1 MRNSIGFLLLLVI
14 PAGSFSQKPDKPL
27 SGYMTDTWDHANGL
41 PGTSIVTLLQSRD
54 GYLWIGTA
62 NGLSRFDGVRF
73 VTFDR
78 KSHPQLLS
86 NRIRTLFEDS
96 RGRLWIG
103 TEGGGVSILANG
115 TLTTRTSDG
124 GLPSNYV
131 RAIAEDSAGNIWI
144 GTDGEGLCILMA
156 DTTLRY
162 DKHNSIL
169 DDHITSL
176 VAGSNG
182 SMWVG
187 TYNGLFGHQDNT
199 WTRFA
204 RKDGISS
211 DTTTCMAAMG
221 EELWFGTFG
230 GGVTVLRDGRF
241 SIVSSKEG
249 LPGTTVM
256 SLSANPTYGVH
267 VTTINGGVSRI
278 RGGVVS
284 SRGVAAHDRGEN
296 ATAVLVD
303 REGDVWVGLQDG
315 RLVRLRD
322 ATFTWFPSMN
332 GQQPDPVRSVF
343 QDNEGTMWAGT
354 AGSLRRLEG
363 DSFVTAL
370 TGREYAINALS
381 VGQDDRGTMWVGS
394 LGRGLHQVDRNGFTR
409 IRAVNIPA
417 IWALYTDESGT
428 LWAGT
433 NRGVVS
439 IKGDEQRHFFHANSR
454 LSHDDVRA
462 ICRRADG
469 SLWVGTSYGLN
480 TMVGDSFVTYTKSN
494 SALSNDVII
503 ALHPDAN
510 GDLWVGTQGGLNRLR
525 DTTFV
530 SFTVADG
537 LPGDEIGQILED
549 DMGSFWI
556 VGEGGLYRVGKEN
569 LNRFV
574 EGADTALYCIS
585 FGKADGIL
593 DPGLAATIQ
602 PSAWKSRDGRLWFA
616 TNSGVPMVDPRRL
629 RLDTIPPTL
638 VVERIAVDQ
647 REIHLESIPALD
659 YTVTQIE
666 IDYTAP
672 TFIKPEKMQFKY
684 RLRGLDDDWI
694 DAGTRRTAYF
704 THVPPGEYTFE
715 VAAVNALGV
724 WSTHA
729 AMLPL
734 TVLPPFWMTWWFQS
748 ILVLLFLSV
757 GPGIYFR
764 RVTQLKQRHAE
775 QLEFSKRLI
784 ASQEAERKRIAAEL
798 HDGLGQNIIIIKNR
812 ALLGKQAGDDKDSV
826 SEQLDEIAQAAS
838 ATLDDMRKIAY
849 NLRPLN
855 LERFGLTDT
864 IVQTVS
870 DVSKATGVALDA
882 NIENID
888 KLLPPEAEIHFFR
901 IIQEALNNMVK
912 HAQATN
918 GSVSVRVVDGA
929 IHLVIIDNGRG
940 FDPAAD
946 SHTRG
951 FGLNDIAQRADI
963 LGGEL
968 SIDSTAGKGTSVTVI
983 VPALRKKT

>member
-1 MRNSIGFLLLLVI
+1 M
-14 PAGSFSQKPDKPL
+14 
-27 SGYMTDTWDHANGL
+27 MDTWDHSNGL
-41 PGTSIVTLLQSRD
+41 PGTTISALLQSRD
-54 GYLWIGTA
+54 GYLWIGTG
-62 NGLSRFDGVRF
+62 NGLARFDGVRF

-78 KSHPQLLS
+78 RSHPKLLS

-115 TLTTRTSDG
+115 TLTTRSSDKG
-124 GLPSNYV
+124 IPSDYV

-156 DTTLRY
+156 DTILRY

-169 DDHITSL
+169 DDRITSL
-176 VAGSNG
+176 VAGNNG

-187 TYNGLFGHQDNT
+187 TYNGLFKHQDNT
-199 WTRFA
+199 WARFT

-211 DTTTCMAAMG
+211 DTITCMVAMG

-230 GGVTVLRDGRF
+230 GGVTILRDGRF
-241 SIVSSKEG
+241 SIMSGKEG

-256 SLSANPTYGVH
+256 SLAANPAYGIH
-267 VTTINGGVSRI
+267 LTTIYGGVSKI
-278 RGGVVS
+278 HGGVVS
-284 SRGVAAHDRGEN
+284 SCKVAAHDRGEH

-303 REGDVWVGLQDG
+303 LEGDVWVGLQDG
-315 RLVRLRD
+315 KLVRLRD
-322 ATFTWFPSMN
+322 ASFTWFPSMN

-354 AGSLRRLEG
+354 ASCLRRLQE
-363 DSFVTAL
+363 DVFVSVHQ
-370 TGREYAINALS
+370 GQEYPINILS
-381 VGQDDRGTMWVGS
+381 VGEGGDGTMWVGS
-394 LGRGLHQVDRNGFTR
+394 LGRGLHKVDRNGFTR
-409 IRAVNIPA
+409 IRTVNIPA

-439 IKGDEQRHFFHANSR
+439 IKGDEQRHFFHDNSR

-480 TMVGDSFVTYTKSN
+480 TMQGDSFVTYTKNN
-494 SALSNDVII
+494 SAISNNVII
-503 ALHPDAN
+503 ALHADTN
-510 GDLWVGTQGGLNRLR
+510 GDLWVGTQGGLNRLH

-537 LPGDEIGQILED
+537 LPGDEVGQILED
-549 DMGSFWI
+549 NLGYFWI
-556 VGEGGLYRVGKEN
+556 VGEVGLYRVGKKN
-569 LNRFV
+569 LNRY
-574 EGADTALYCIS
+574 ADGSDTVLHCVS

-593 DPGLAATIQ
+593 DPGISATIQ
-602 PSAWKSRDGRLWFA
+602 PSAWKSQDGRLWFA
-616 TNSGVPMVDPRRL
+616 TNSGVAMVDPKRL
-629 RLDTIPPTL
+629 RLDTTPPTMA
-638 VVERIAVDQ
+638 VERIIVDQ
-647 REIHLESIPALD
+647 REVHLDSIPALD
-659 YTVTQIE
+659 YTVMQIA

-672 TFIKPEKMQFKY
+672 CFIKPEKMRFKY
-684 RLRGLDDDWI
+684 RLRELKGDWI
-694 DAGTRRTAYF
+694 EAGTRRTAYF
-704 THVPPGEYTFE
+704 THIPPGEYTFE
-715 VAAVNALGV
+715 VMAVNALGV

-734 TVLPPFWMTWWFQS
+734 TILPPFWMTWWFHS
-748 ILVLLFLSV
+748 IVVFLFLSV
-757 GPGIYFR
+757 GPVIYFR
-764 RVTQLKQRHAE
+764 RVSQLKKRHSE

-798 HDGLGQNIIIIKNR
+798 HDSLGQNIIIIKNR
-812 ALLGKQAGDDKDSV
+812 ALLGKQAGDDKNSV
-826 SEQLDEIAQAAS
+826 SEQLDEIASAAS

-864 IVQTVS
+864 IAQTVS
-870 DVSKATGVALDA
+870 DVSKATGVVLEA

-912 HAQATN
+912 HALATN
-918 GSVSVRVVDGA
+918 GSVSVRVVDGT

-946 SHTRG
+946 SHARG
-951 FGLNDIAQRADI
+951 FGLDDIAQRAHI

-968 SIDSTAGKGTSVTVI
+968 TIDSTTGKGTTVTVK
-983 VPALRKKT
+983 VPAMRKKT